1 MVLLYRSSSDSA
13 ILWLAELRKHIPE
26 LEMRVFP
33 ELGEPRDIDAAL
45 VWKPQPGLLASLPNL
60 KMIVSLGAGVDHLL
74 EDATLPRHVPIVRLV
89 DPYMTEAM
97 SEYVL
102 TQVLRLHRLDF
113 AYRTQQRERV
123 WRELPQPN
131 AAERRVGVLGLGEL
145 GSDAA
150 RKLAVFGFKV
160 AGWVAELDRTIARLA
175 NAAEEAAVGRVSGA
189 VGTHATIDP
198 RVEDHVCSELGLRV
212 DVVSTQVVA
221 RDRHSGFMSALA
233 IAAGTLERIATEIR
247 HLQRSEIGEVFEPF
261 GKEQKGSSAMPHKR
275 NPVLTERVCGL
286 ARVVRGNL
294 VTALE
299 NTALWHERDIS
310 HSSA

>member
-1 MVLLYRSSSDSA
+1 MVLLYRSQSDA
-13 ILWLAELRKHIPE
+13 ADLWLAELRKHIPE

-33 ELGEPRDIDAAL
+33 EVGEPRDIDAAL

-113 AYRTQQRERV
+113 AYRAQQRGRV
-123 WRELPQPN
+123 WRELQQPN

-160 AGWVAELDRTIARLA
+160 AGWSRSERRLPGIESFHGPDGLIALARRSDILVCLLPLTQDTAGILDARLFAAMPKGGAIINAARGRHLVEADLLAALETGQLSAAVLDVFDQEPLPPEHPFWSHPKIIVTPHVAAATHAPTAAAGVAENLRRLSD
-175 NAAEEAAVGRVSGA
+175 GRPLINV
-189 VGTHATIDP
+189 
-198 RVEDHVCSELGLRV
+198 V
-212 DVVSTQVVA
+212 D
-221 RDRHSGFMSALA
+221 
-233 IAAGTLERIATEIR
+233 
-247 HLQRSEIGEVFEPF
+247 
-261 GKEQKGSSAMPHKR
+261 
-275 NPVLTERVCGL
+275 L
-286 ARVVRGNL
+286 ARGY
-294 VTALE
+294 
-299 NTALWHERDIS
+299 
-310 HSSA
+310 